1 MGVSSKKTSSTQ
13 TTTPNNPSWVTDSV
27 QGLVG
32 QINGLG
38 GMDPSSFVAGAS
50 PLQQQA
56 FDQAGDLNGVSG
68 NYGAATGAI
77 ATANSATTPLI
88 GEIEVGGGR
97 GFNAASLLEGLQDYV
112 NPQLQGVVDPT
123 LNSFDDSAGRAR
135 AAAAAKGA
143 MNNAFGGSRYAIGES
158 QLNADLER
166 QRALTE
172 GQLRYDAYDKAY
184 NYSNLD
190 AGRRQEAN
198 RYAAEA
204 QNTRDLEQA
213 RINLERGRY
222 NADSQNRVIDRY
234 LESAGLLGDLASSE
248 DASRRANIGLLGDLG
263 GVQRDIAQDYATAPL
278 SLLQAQQALLSG
290 LPLDMFSGE
299 TTTGSKTDDPSLLG
313 KIGKTAQTA
322 ASVAAL
328 FSDRR
333 LKRNIKPLGVRDGL
347 KWYSYNYVWGGPRQ
361 EGVMA
366 DEVMSVKPHAVTR
379 HENGY
384 LMVNYGA
391 L

>member
-1 MGVSSKKTSSTQ
+1 MGVSSKKTTSTQ

-56 FDQAGDLNGVSG
+56 FQQAGNLGLSG

-97 GFNAASLLEGLQDYV
+97 GFNAASLLEGLQDYI

-123 LNSFDDSAGRAR
+123 LASFDDSAGRAR

-172 GQLRYDAYDKAY
+172 GQLRYDAFDKAY

-204 QNTRDLEQA
+204 QNARDLEQA

-234 LESAGLLGDLASSE
+234 LESAGLLGQLASAE
-248 DASRRANIGLLGDLG
+248 DTSRRANIGLLGDLG
-263 GVQRDIAQDYATAPL
+263 EVERGIAQDYATAPL
-278 SLLQAQQALLSG
+278 SLLQAQQSLLSG
-290 LPLDMFSGE
+290 LPLELFRTE
-299 TTTGSKTDDPSLLG
+299 QTTKTGTENPSLLG
-313 KIGKTAQTA
+313 GIGKAAGTA
-322 ASVAAL
+322 AAVAGL

-347 KWYSYNYVWGGPRQ
+347 KWYSYNYVWGGPRH

-366 DEVMSVKPHAVTR
+366 DEVQKVKPEAVTR
-379 HENGY
+379 HESGF